1 MHVMLPT
8 PTLSQLLFSVLFG
21 GAAYLLGVVIA
32 HGLTRLTRFITARR
46 SSPRSSGIDDRPNTE
61 RKR

>member
-8 PTLSQLLFSVLFG
+8 PTLSQMLFSVLFG

-32 HGLTRLTRFITARR
+32 NGLTRLTKFIAARR
-46 SSPRSSGIDDRPNTE
+46 SSPRSSGIDTRPDTE
-61 RKR
+61 RRR